1 MQKRLY
7 FEPCYMQLQNDKYLA
22 SIIDDSVITYDE
34 IIDTEAKSY
43 NEETNFNG
51 KKVACKILNFYIL
64 LAFLLVT
71 IVLLIAVS
79 IFCYLIKYQVKQKRL
94 VAFHIT
100 NNELKQVTYQQ
111 YKLKMSNKI
120 KI

>member
-1 MQKRLY
+1 MQKWSYLKKNY
-7 FEPCYMQLQNDKYLA
+7 ILNLAICSCENSKYLA

-100 NNELKQVTYQQ
+100 NNELKQVTY
-111 YKLKMSNKI
+111 
-120 KI
+120 